1 MLTASTVWCSTL
13 AAHRTCF
20 AHVNFSYYAS
30 TFFAVMQCTILWRWH
45 PPVPFWGVVLYEP
58 HVAQRCKRNSGIVR
72 TLPSV
77 TTWEPIHD
85 HVGSGQSCGLVTRGQ
100 FGKKKSACGNG
111 DLNWVTLAL
120 FFSDRM
126 SHLSNFRSA
135 NDFLLLLGS
144 AMEVVKLFGSCV
156 GCWPNDCFDQSDHH
170 DSLLHAGLRDGNTLR
185 II

>member
-1 MLTASTVWCSTL
+1 MHHFVKVTPTCSLLGRCSVWTTCSPTL
-13 AAHRTCF
+13 QEEFGNRANSAFCNHLGANSWPCWLGPK
-20 AHVNFSYYAS
+20 
-30 TFFAVMQCTILWRWH
+30 LWFGR
-45 PPVPFWGVVLYEP
+45 
-58 HVAQRCKRNSGIVR
+58 
-72 TLPSV
+72 
-77 TTWEPIHD
+77 
-85 HVGSGQSCGLVTRGQ
+85 TRGQ

-111 DLNWVTLAL
+111 DWNWVTLAL

-170 DSLLHAGLRDGNTLR
+170 DWSWNLEGALLHAGLRDGNTLR